1 MLNLNNYLEFLDYF
15 QGLLNNDF
23 ADQAPYI
30 KCKQGCAK
38 CCQNGDYPFSEME
51 LHYLKQGFLKLDK
64 ETQNKILDKIQELL
78 KKHPQPTKETFMH
91 ECPFLIDNSCSVYQN
106 RGLICRTFG
115 LIYYKEDS
123 KAQVPFCA
131 FEGLNYSDVIDVE
144 KNMIT
149 PEKVEEFGAN
159 VEPKSFNVYYHFIT
173 EERISNIYNFSYGKK
188 APLLDLLRED
198 EFFNKHKKDNV

>member
-1 MLNLNNYLEFLDYF
+1 MSDAE
-15 QGLLNNDF
+15 LLKYAVEHGMIDTKLV
-23 ADQAPYI
+23 QE
-30 KCKQGCAK
+30 QV
-38 CCQNGDYPFSEME
+38 EMQ
-51 LHYLKQGFLKLDK
+51 KRK
-64 ETQNKILDKIQELL
+64 ELL

-188 APLLDLLRED
+188 APLLDLLREY
-198 EFFNKHKKDNV
+198 EFFNKHKKENV